1 VDEDG
6 VLYGVITFAEL
17 RLALLDRGE
26 LAPLLRAADLAE
38 PTEIALATDT
48 VQTALAKLNARAA
61 DLLPVVESEAHP
73 LFLGVLTRD
82 DILASYERELMHE
95 V

>member
-1 VDEDG
+1 
-6 VLYGVITFAEL
+6 
-17 RLALLDRGE
+17 
-26 LAPLLRAADLAE
+26 
-38 PTEIALATDT
+38 

-61 DLLPVVESEAHP
+61 DLLPVVDSEDHP
-73 LFLGVLTRD
+73 IFLGVLTRD